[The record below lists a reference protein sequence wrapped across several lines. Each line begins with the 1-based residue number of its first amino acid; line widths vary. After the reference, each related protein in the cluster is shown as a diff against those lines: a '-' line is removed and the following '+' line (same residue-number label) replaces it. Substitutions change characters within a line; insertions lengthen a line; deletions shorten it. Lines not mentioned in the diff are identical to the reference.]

1 MKENFR
7 EYYLESEEIHM
18 KQLVDNFVGS
28 MEKVDEV
35 LEKIPGKTG
44 VKIGVVAG
52 VVAMTS
58 PLAAG
63 LAMGAAG
70 AYGAYKLAKYAK
82 EHEDGVIDT
91 EVVHPSQ
98 NDA

>member
-1 MKENFR
+1 
-7 EYYLESEEIHM
+7 M
-18 KQLVDNFVGS
+18 KQLVDNFVGN
-28 MEKVDEV
+28 MEKVDKA

-58 PLAAG
+58 PLATG

-70 AYGAYKLAKYAK
+70 AYGAYRLAKYAK
-82 EHEDGVIDT
+82 EHEDGIIDA
-91 EVVHPSQ
+91 EVVPPSQ
-98 NDA
+98 TDV

>member
-1 MKENFR
+1 
-7 EYYLESEEIHM
+7 M
-18 KQLVDNFVGS
+18 KQLINNFVGS

-58 PLAAG
+58 SLAAG
-63 LAMGAAG
+63 LAIGAAG
-70 AYGAYKLAKYAK
+70 AYGAYKLAKYAQ
-82 EHEDGVIDT
+82 ENEDGIIDT
-91 EVVHPSQ
+91 EVVPPSQ